1 MPPREGEDVKG
12 AECKVPGRD
21 CVLMPPS
28 SVPKTESTRPRQTSA
43 VSCCWLQHLYEVD
56 QDPVLSQ
63 PVTVNLR
70 VTCPSHVL

>member
-1 MPPREGEDVKG
+1 
-12 AECKVPGRD
+12 
-21 CVLMPPS
+21 MPPS
-28 SVPKTESTRPRQTSA
+28 FCPQDRKDKAKADLRRVLLR
-43 VSCCWLQHLYEVD
+43 LQHLYEVD